1 VSEIQS
7 LRPRGPKSKDY
18 LFVKRVRLDITDLR
32 AIETAL
38 HGIGDV
44 EVTSEQFAGKGQS
57 IDDFIPTG
65 AKTLEHVMLEGSNH
79 AYGKPQYSY
88 LRVMLDPTKA
98 FLSGSADDHLVA
110 GVILSIEQIL
120 RSRQRR
126 FAKFCA
132 DYLASI
138 GLMPGLAALFLA
150 GLVGTGK
157 NAKPELGFEL
167 AVPGFIAVTIGL
179 AAFVIGRL
187 CPGEIMLV
195 SRDAVPGWF
204 KRNRDGLIVQVV
216 GGAVVLF
223 IGIGIGLWIK

>member
-1 VSEIQS
+1 MSEIQP
-7 LRPRGPKSKDY
+7 LRPRGPKSRDY
-18 LFVKRVRLDITDLR
+18 LRVKRVRLDITDLR

-65 AKTLEHVMLEGSNH
+65 AKTLKHVMLDGSSYIN
-79 AYGKPQYSY
+79 GKYSY

-98 FLSGSADDHLVA
+98 FLSGSPDDHLVA

-132 DYLASI
+132 DYLASG
-138 GLMPGLAALFLA
+138 GLLSGLFALFLA
-150 GLVGTGK
+150 GLVSTGK
-157 NAKPELGFEL
+157 NAKPELGL
-167 AVPGFIAVTIGL
+167 KIAVPGFIAVTIGL
-179 AAFVIGRL
+179 AAFVIGRMY
-187 CPGEIMLV
+187 PGEILLV

-204 KRNRDGLIVQVV
+204 KRNRDGLTVQVV